1 MHAANP
7 GIPRPRDK
15 NYKEHPV
22 KAPLKLFAPVLA
34 ALAIAACN
42 AGGNSSLPATTSQ
55 LSIQRLSEPYWKATG
70 EATQVCPDAPRG
82 YATCDVLLVNK
93 MRPNTTIGGWKPAD
107 FQAAYNLPSKGGS
120 GQIVAIVDAF
130 DNPDATSD
138 LAVYRKEFGLG
149 TAKFTKYNQTG
160 EKKDYPTACTSG
172 SQGQRSWCLED
183 DLDIEMVSAVCPKCT
198 IYLVEANGADTNDLQ
213 TAEAEA
219 VTLGAHIV
227 SNSWGCTGSN
237 DCLATSYF
245 DKKGVLYLAS
255 GGDDGY
261 GTQAPAALASVV
273 AVGGT
278 VLTKNS
284 SDVYSEAVWPGSG
297 SGCATGVTKPA
308 WQKDPKCSSRTMD
321 DVSAV
326 STDVAEYDTAYGT
339 GWTIVEGTSI
349 GSPLLSGVFG
359 LAGNADKQNAG
370 EAFWKLKKK
379 AIKKELHDITSGEV
393 SGCPP
398 SLDGTYLCEAGTGEF
413 GQYAAPIGWG
423 TPDGIKA
430 F

>member
-1 MHAANP
+1 M
-7 GIPRPRDK
+7 
-15 NYKEHPV
+15 
-22 KAPLKLFAPVLA
+22 KAPIKLFAPVLA
-34 ALAIAACN
+34 ALFVAACN
-42 AGGNSSLPATTSQ
+42 AGGNSSLPAATGQLSQ
-55 LSIQRLSEPYWKATG
+55 LSIERLSEPYWKATG
-70 EATQVCPDAPRG
+70 EATQVCPDAPPG
-82 YATCDVLLVNK
+82 YATCDVLLENK
-93 MRPNTTIGGWKPAD
+93 IFPMTVIGGWKPAD
-107 FQAAYNLPSKGGS
+107 FQAAYHLPSSSKGA
-120 GQIVAIVDAF
+120 GQIVAIVDAY

-138 LAVYRKEFGLG
+138 LAKYRSEFGLG
-149 TAKFTKYNQTG
+149 KAKFAKYNQKG
-160 EKKDYPTACTSG
+160 EKKDYPTTCATG
-172 SQGQRSWCLED
+172 TQGVHSWCLED

-198 IYLVEANGADTNDLQ
+198 VYLVEADTNNTNDLE

-219 VTLGAHIV
+219 VKLGAHIV

-237 DCLATSYF
+237 ACLSTKYF
-245 DKKGVLYLAS
+245 DTKGVVYLAS
-255 GGDDGY
+255 GGDSGY

-278 VLTKNS
+278 FLTKNS
-284 SDVYSEAVWPGSG
+284 TGYSETVWVDSG

-308 WQKDPKCSSRTMD
+308 WQKDPKCTSRTMD

-326 STDVAEYDTAYGT
+326 AQGVAEYDTAYGN
-339 GWTIVEGTSI
+339 GWLQVEGTSI

-370 EAFWKLKKK
+370 EAFWKIKKTV
-379 AIKKELHDITSGEV
+379 IKKELHDITSGTV
-393 SGCPP
+393 SRCPS
-398 SLDGTYLCEAGTGEF
+398 SLMGTYLCEAGTKEY